1 MRVCVCMFFFL
12 ILIIWGA
19 NARDQRSVGI
29 ASRIGRLKIIL
40 EMIHRYIIPPGE
52 KMMMLSSLIVTC
64 VGTERRNEHDE
75 GDAFH
80 PKHPWPEFRDLS
92 RLQQVRNRRF
102 SKNPFPPVEWALHSS
117 LPSSLPEN
125 VLFLFFSFSF
135 LDQKNLRP
143 PPKEM
148 LIFRPLKNFRKFF
161 IFPHLN

>member
-1 MRVCVCMFFFL
+1 MKRDEKFYIFQRIDKCVCVCMFFFL

-102 SKNPFPPVEWALHSS
+102 SKNPFPPGGTS
-117 LPSSLPEN
+117 LA
-125 VLFLFFSFSF
+125 LFLAFFLTRKCFVSFFFFF
-135 LDQKNLRP
+135 L
-143 PPKEM
+143 
-148 LIFRPLKNFRKFF
+148 FRPKKS
-161 IFPHLN
+161 